1 MDPPGCVIR
10 ERVNYSRR
18 VSIYSGVVTHIEQ
31 IVAATGNAV
40 GPLAY
45 ADCVPDDDDD
55 DDVPLLCEIYAEMT
69 DTTERTT

>member
-1 MDPPGCVIR
+1 MDSPSYVIR
-10 ERVNYSRR
+10 ERFNYSGR

-45 ADCVPDDDDD
+45 ANCVPDDD
-55 DDVPLLCEIYAEMT
+55 VSVLCGI
-69 DTTERTT
+69 